1 MAMKTWDEAEENKKK
16 KKVNDSSP
24 VLPMIV
30 SLSLFSFFLFNNP
43 MNIRERSYVY
53 KIEVCSQ
60 WLHAEKGNKREQ
72 LPRVVNEMAS
82 WDRYLLGI
90 TLVI

>member
-16 KKVNDSSP
+16 KRLTILLLFSRWSSP
-24 VLPMIV
+24 FP
-30 SLSLFSFFLFNNP
+30 LFSFFFFNNP

-60 WLHAEKGNKREQ
+60 WLHAEKREQ
-72 LPRVVNEMAS
+72 ERA
-82 WDRYLLGI
+82 I
-90 TLVI
+90 TKSG

>member
-30 SLSLFSFFLFNNP
+30 PLSLFSFFLFNNP
-43 MNIRERSYVY
+43 MNIRERNYVY

-60 WLHAEKGNKREQ
+60 CTLKKGTRESNYQEWLTRWPRE
-72 LPRVVNEMAS
+72 
-82 WDRYLLGI
+82 I
-90 TLVI
+90 VIF

>member
-30 SLSLFSFFLFNNP
+30 PLSPLLFFSL
-43 MNIRERSYVY
+43 
-53 KIEVCSQ
+53 
-60 WLHAEKGNKREQ
+60 
-72 LPRVVNEMAS
+72 
-82 WDRYLLGI
+82 
-90 TLVI
+90 